1 MSLERKDVRAS
12 LDADLHAALKE
23 ICDLDGVTT
32 AEFIEAL
39 LTPVLRKRI
48 HDTIELSERL
58 RRIGISRNG
67 RDNTADQPLNGE
79 RR

>member
-39 LTPVLRKRI
+39 LAPVLRKRI
-48 HDTIELSERL
+48 HDTIELSDRL
-58 RRIGISRNG
+58 RRIGISRTSSEIPPEGG
-67 RDNTADQPLNGE
+67 R
-79 RR
+79 

>member
-39 LTPVLRKRI
+39 LVPVLRKRI
-48 HDTIELSERL
+48 HDTMELSERL
-58 RRIGISRNG
+58 RRRGISG
-67 RDNTADQPLNGE
+67 RDPDNTPDQALTG

>member
-39 LTPVLRKRI
+39 LAPVLRKRI
-48 HDTIELSERL
+48 HDTIELSDRL
-58 RRIGISRNG
+58 RRIGISRNEAEPPAGGG
-67 RDNTADQPLNGE
+67 R
-79 RR
+79 